1 MSETS
6 RTPIFSMRGGAKSF
20 GALTVIQGLDIDVFE
35 NEIVG
40 IAGENGAGKST
51 TLKMFAGIH
60 KPTLGSMTL
69 FGKPYDPH
77 RYTDAVRAGVSM
89 VFQEQALVPNL
100 RVYENMF
107 LSHENRFS
115 RYGVVETERMIDLA
129 ARKLKELGLAHID
142 PRRTTRSYEFH
153 DRQMIEIAKAFVLA
167 DFFEVAH
174 PLVLLDEP
182 TAAIGEKEVEILFE
196 SVRRFRDHASFV
208 LITHRLA
215 EYVALCDRLYVMK
228 DGRLVSEMGKASF
241 ADTSRIHE
249 AMVGRA
255 RDEEYYK
262 ESEQLRLTEATPIV
276 LSVDGVSGAGAK
288 DVSFSLRKGEIL
300 GIGGLVGC
308 GKEEVSRAIVGYE
321 PFPMSGT
328 ITINGKAMP
337 AKGRGAASIGAG
349 VGFVPKER
357 KTEGIIPYMSV
368 AANTSL
374 ASLPQVTRVPGFISA
389 SKETQLAREYIT
401 QFRTRTTGPAQLC
414 QYLSGG
420 NQQKV
425 AIAKWLARGVEILV
439 LDNPTRGVDV
449 GAKEEIYALM
459 RDLTAKGVAILLIT
473 DDLLELIG
481 LSNRIL
487 IMRDGA
493 IVNECPAPPEAKPTE
508 QELVGYMV

>member
-1 MSETS
+1 
-6 RTPIFSMRGGAKSF
+6 
-20 GALTVIQGLDIDVFE
+20 
-35 NEIVG
+35 
-40 IAGENGAGKST
+40 
-51 TLKMFAGIH
+51 
-60 KPTLGSMTL
+60 MTL
-69 FGKPYDPH
+69 FGKPYAPD

-100 RVYENMF
+100 RVYENLF
-107 LSHENRFS
+107 LSHERRFR
-115 RYGVVETERMIDLA
+115 RYGGLVDTGRMIEIAETHLRD
-129 ARKLKELGLAHID
+129 LGLSHID
-142 PRRTTRSYEFH
+142 PRRITGSYEFH

-182 TAAIGEKEVEILFE
+182 TAAIGEKEVALLFE
-196 SVRRFRDHASFV
+196 SIRRFRDRASFV

-215 EYVALCDRLYVMK
+215 EYVSLCDRLYVMK
-228 DGRLVSEMGKASF
+228 DGRLVSEMGKGSF
-241 ADTSRIHE
+241 AQSRIHE

-262 ESEQLRLTEATPIV
+262 EDAQQGIDDSTPIV
-276 LSVDGVSGAGAK
+276 LSVDRMSGGSVGK
-288 DVSFSLRKGEIL
+288 VSFELRKGEVL

-308 GKEEVSRAIVGYE
+308 GKEDVARGIVGFE
-321 PFPMSGT
+321 PFPMAGT
-328 ITINGKAMP
+328 VTIKGKTLP
-337 AKGRGAASIGAG
+337 LHGRGRAAIAAN

-374 ASLPQVTRVPGFISA
+374 ASLPQVTQVPGFISTL
-389 SKETQLAREYIT
+389 KETRLAREYIS
-401 QFRTRTTGPAQLC
+401 QLRTRTTGPRQLC

-425 AIAKWLARGVEILV
+425 VIAKWLARGIEILV

-493 IVNECPAPPEAKPTE
+493 IVNERPAPVEAKPTE
-508 QELVGYMV
+508 QELVGFMV

>member
-1 MSETS
+1 
-6 RTPIFSMRGGAKSF
+6 
-20 GALTVIQGLDIDVFE
+20 
-35 NEIVG
+35 
-40 IAGENGAGKST
+40 
-51 TLKMFAGIH
+51 
-60 KPTLGSMTL
+60 
-69 FGKPYDPH
+69 
-77 RYTDAVRAGVSM
+77 
-89 VFQEQALVPNL
+89 
-100 RVYENMF
+100 
-107 LSHENRFS
+107 
-115 RYGVVETERMIDLA
+115 
-129 ARKLKELGLAHID
+129 
-142 PRRTTRSYEFH
+142 
-153 DRQMIEIAKAFVLA
+153 
-167 DFFEVAH
+167 
-174 PLVLLDEP
+174 
-182 TAAIGEKEVEILFE
+182 
-196 SVRRFRDHASFV
+196 
-208 LITHRLA
+208 
-215 EYVALCDRLYVMK
+215 
-228 DGRLVSEMGKASF
+228 
-241 ADTSRIHE
+241 
-249 AMVGRA
+249 
-255 RDEEYYK
+255 
-262 ESEQLRLTEATPIV
+262 
-276 LSVDGVSGAGAK
+276 
-288 DVSFSLRKGEIL
+288 
-300 GIGGLVGC
+300 
-308 GKEEVSRAIVGYE
+308 VGYE